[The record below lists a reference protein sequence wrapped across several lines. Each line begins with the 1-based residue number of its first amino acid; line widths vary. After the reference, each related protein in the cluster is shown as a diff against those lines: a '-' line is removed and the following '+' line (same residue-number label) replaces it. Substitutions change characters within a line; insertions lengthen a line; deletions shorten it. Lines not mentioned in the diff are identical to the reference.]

1 MSSAKCCE
9 ERDLHEHLHM
19 KILYVITALVYGG
32 AEKLLVNTANAM
44 AKNHEITVCYLKD
57 KSDVANQFDP
67 RVKIIKVPYGVKT
80 VPYLRRLFKDLQPD
94 IVHTHCPHADIFS
107 HVAALGLRLHMVTT
121 LHNVWVKWNAAD
133 RVIFFVYR
141 IMFNLCNT
149 RVVAISDV
157 VREHAMRRLRVK
169 SANVIRLHNAIPE
182 MRVEDTKST
191 LRTRLG
197 IDHTSFC
204 VLFIGRLE
212 QQKSVD
218 TLINAAAIAKTKIHN
233 LHVIILGHGC
243 LKASL
248 VRLAKTLLL
257 DETISF
263 AEPVPNPEY
272 YYAAADIFVLP
283 SVYEG
288 FGIVIIE
295 AFRAGLAVVSTNV
308 EGPKELIHN
317 ESNGLLFEPRDHIA
331 LSKTI
336 VRLAKDTELRKRLGK
351 SGRENYEGKF
361 TVAEYVDHLM
371 AFYRLIIA

>member
-1 MSSAKCCE
+1 
-9 ERDLHEHLHM
+9 M

-57 KSDVANQFDP
+57 DARVANQFDQ
-67 RVKIIKVPYGVKT
+67 RIKIIKAPYGAKT
-80 VPYLRRLFKDLQPD
+80 VSYLRHLFKELQPD
-94 IVHTHCPHADIFS
+94 IVHTHCPHADILS
-107 HVAALGLRLHMVTT
+107 HVASLGLRLNMITT

-133 RVIFFVYR
+133 RAIFFIYR
-141 IMFNLCNT
+141 VMFNLCNT

-157 VREHAMRRLRVK
+157 VREHAIHRLRVK
-169 SANVIRLHNAIPE
+169 SSNVIRLHNAIPDV
-182 MRVEDTKST
+182 RVEYTKRD

-218 TLINAAAIAKTKIHN
+218 TLIHATAIAKAQIQN
-233 LHVIILGHGC
+233 LHVIILGHGR
-243 LKASL
+243 LKARL
-248 VRLAKTLLL
+248 VNMAKSLLL
-257 DETISF
+257 DETITF

-272 YYAAADIFVLP
+272 YYAAADVFALP

-295 AFRAGLAVVSTNV
+295 AFRAGLAVVSTNI
-308 EGPKELIHN
+308 EGPKELIRN
-317 ESNGLLFEPRDHIA
+317 ESNGLLFEPRDYIA
-331 LSKTI
+331 LSQAI
-336 VRLAKDTELRKRLGK
+336 IHLAKDAELRKRIG
-351 SGRENYEGKF
+351 SCGRETYEGKF
-361 TVAEYVDHLM
+361 TIAEYVDHLT
-371 AFYRLIIA
+371 AFYRESKR